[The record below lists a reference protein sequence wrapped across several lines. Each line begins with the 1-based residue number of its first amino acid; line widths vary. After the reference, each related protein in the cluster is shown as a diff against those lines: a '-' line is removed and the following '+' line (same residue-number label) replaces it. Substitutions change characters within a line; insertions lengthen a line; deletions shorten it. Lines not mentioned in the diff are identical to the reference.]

1 MFMEQEDGSQIP
13 IPSYFIHPKRA
24 FVQLFSF
31 SVDNFFRL
39 RLEKNGLTLDEHVH
53 PFFRQSK
60 KSHHVPGRKA
70 YAAMGSR
77 GAQQFRIVGAVDVN
91 IAAPGIGVVRF
102 QSVQPQNAGQDEV
115 GMFIQTFRDGG
126 GIATCRKA

>member
-1 MFMEQEDGSQIP
+1 
-13 IPSYFIHPKRA
+13 
-24 FVQLFSF
+24 
-31 SVDNFFRL
+31 
-39 RLEKNGLTLDEHVH
+39 
-53 PFFRQSK
+53 
-60 KSHHVPGRKA
+60 
-70 YAAMGSR
+70 MGSR

-126 GIATCRKA
+126 RIAACRKA